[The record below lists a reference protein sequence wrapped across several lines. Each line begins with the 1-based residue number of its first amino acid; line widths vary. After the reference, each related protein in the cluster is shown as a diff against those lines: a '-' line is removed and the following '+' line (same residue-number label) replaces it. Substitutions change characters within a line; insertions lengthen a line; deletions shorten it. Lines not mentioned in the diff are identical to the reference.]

1 MMQKPIYT
9 QKMNVRIFLSI
20 NIIAIAIVMMLVPG
34 KVGKKGQPL
43 PIQQVRS
50 LNKESQSIDADKA
63 ARIINQSDSKYQLID
78 VRSSE
83 EFLAF
88 NLPGSINI
96 PFNELMATPFQGYL
110 KQDEKTNILY
120 SNGDYLSNM
129 ACALLSAKG
138 YENNITLQGGLNG
151 WYAIVMNTEYKGGRL
166 TARENALLENR
177 TNAKKLFTE
186 INSLPDSLKNNFLE
200 AKLLEED
207 ELDGGCE

>member
-1 MMQKPIYT
+1 
-9 QKMNVRIFLSI
+9 MNVRIFLSI

-50 LNKESQSIDADKA
+50 LKKERQSIDVDKA

-200 AKLLEED
+200 AKLLEEE